1 MTREYMPK
9 GYSNWWEYNTKRR
22 ERKERLKVLAFVSVM
37 FIAYCVVGNLEVL
50 L

>member
-37 FIAYCVVGNLEVL
+37 FIAYYVAGYLDYAV
-50 L
+50 